1 MVVCKSIQIVVVQCS
16 VCKNKESMK
25 NKWIFVNMLTQ
36 RSTKRIIKINQETT
50 NYQHDFYAY

>member
-1 MVVCKSIQIVVVQCS
+1 
-16 VCKNKESMK
+16 MK

-36 RSTKRIIKINQETT
+36 RSTKRIIKINHETT